1 MKKNT
6 LLFSACLFSAL
17 SFAQN
22 IPNPGFEN
30 WVNNNESP
38 VTYLVPQGWMS
49 HDVINSAFAYAFG
62 DSTYVVNSVSRVT
75 GHSGQYAV
83 QTAVVTSNE
92 QDTVGGALYSFGSAA
107 NFFQYAFYGQAE
119 GFTYNLR
126 PANLTG
132 FYKLNS
138 VGGDTAGISILMS
151 KWNTTTN
158 SRDILMAIINP
169 FTTNAAGWTSF
180 TIPLSYDYSE
190 LPDTVLIIA
199 GLNGNTGVGGFSMHP
214 GSTFAFDDLAFT
226 GNIPMG
232 ITVNSVATES
242 AVVMPN
248 PFNEQAILNLKDTY
262 ISNGTMELYDVLG
275 NKVRTLENLSGNN
288 FIISREGLPA
298 GIYFYTLSEENILL
312 ATGKFS
318 VE

>member
-1 MKKNT
+1 MKKTT
-6 LLFSACLFSAL
+6 LLFSACLFSVL
-17 SFAQN
+17 LFAQ

-38 VTYLVPQGWMS
+38 VTYLVPQNWVS
-49 HDVINSAFAYAFG
+49 HDVINSVFADAFG

-75 GHSGQYAV
+75 GHTGQYAV
-83 QTAVVTSNE
+83 QTAVVQSNE

-107 NFFQYAFYGQAE
+107 NFFQYAFYGLAE
-119 GFTYNLR
+119 GFTYNMR

-138 VGGDTAGISILMS
+138 IGGDTAGIGVFMS

-158 SRDILMAIINP
+158 SRDILMQLTLP
-169 FTTNAAGWTSF
+169 FTTNATGWTAF

-199 GLNGNTGVGGFSMHP
+199 GLSGNTGVGGFSMHP
-214 GSTFAFDDLAFT
+214 GSTFAFDDFAFT
-226 GNIPMG
+226 GNVPMG
-232 ITVNSVATES
+232 IHENNIANES

-248 PFNEQAILNLKDTY
+248 PFNEQTTLRLKEIHIT
-262 ISNGTMELYDVLG
+262 NGRMELYDVLG
-275 NKVRTLENLSGNN
+275 NKVREMENLSGNN

-298 GIYFYTLSEENILL
+298 GIYFYTLSQENTVL
-312 ATGKFS
+312 ATGKIS